1 MRVIPTQWRP
11 SGHPD
16 GETVLQQDLP
26 ESPDQPDE
34 PIFDELARR
43 WDGAGRTVPGRP
55 DREWTSLVSRPA
67 WPHR

>member
-11 SGHPD
+11 PAPTD
-16 GETVLQQDLP
+16 DETVL
-26 ESPDQPDE
+26 QPDE

-55 DREWTSLVSRPA
+55 DGEWTTLVSRAP
-67 WPHR
+67 WPRR